1 MSGGG
6 CAIYTPLVAAFTLT
20 SITSPARKMRI
31 LLRLLRYALYFA
43 LAGALIGALALGTAY
58 WLIAPRLPSV
68 ETLKDVRLQVPLRIY
83 SADDKLIAAFGET
96 KRTPVRI
103 EDVPDKL
110 KQAFLAAEDAD
121 FYSHRGI
128 DVSGIFRAMWLV
140 ISTGSKH
147 VAGGSTITQQVARN
161 FFLSPEVSYTR
172 KLSEIF
178 LAFRI
183 ESALTKDE
191 ILELYLNKIFLGH
204 RSYGVS
210 AAAEFYYGK
219 TLDALTIPECA
230 MLASLPKFPSTGNP
244 ISNPTRAIERRNYVL
259 GRMLEN
265 RFIDQPTYEAAV
277 KSVDAAFPHEPP
289 VEVDAPY
296 FAEMVRLEA
305 MERLGNNALTDGYVV
320 KTTLDSTRQEAANK
334 ALRGDLITYDQRH
347 GYRGP
352 EAHVELAADAGKE
365 AWESALLDY
374 HSIGGLMPAVV
385 TDVDASNADVYT
397 SDGTKIA
404 LDLSAVEWAR
414 PRIDEDRRGATPKH
428 VSDVLKRG
436 DIVRVQLVTK
446 AEKNE
451 KNEKADKADK
461 VEDTKKTYW
470 MLSQMPVAE
479 SAFVAI
485 NPEDG
490 AIETLV
496 GGFSFLRSKFNRVTQ
511 SNRSPG
517 SGFKPF
523 LYSAAFEHGFTPASV
538 VNDAPVVFPD
548 PSKPNGL
555 WTPKNDDDTFQG
567 PIRLREAL
575 VKSVNLVSVRVL
587 DAIGVHYAREY
598 ITRFGLPADQIPEN
612 LSMALGTAS
621 VSPLIMARGYAVF
634 ANGGFLVDPY
644 FVREI
649 DDRDGKVVYT
659 ADPAVACAAC
669 AERQGADAVQ
679 TPTSATAAT
688 TNPLNPIAS
697 ATAATTPAARPQG
710 QPHLA
715 PRVID
720 ARNAYLI
727 TSLMRDVVRRGTGAA
742 AMVLKRNDLA
752 GKTGSTN
759 DHRDAWFTGFNA
771 KVVASC
777 WVGFDDFGSL
787 GRGEFGAKAALPIWI
802 DFMRTALKEV
812 PEQPFDMPPG
822 ISKVRIDP
830 ATGALA
836 SSADPG
842 AILEVLKSEDVA
854 RLAAQPPAEQQQGEQ
869 REAYDVF

>member
-1 MSGGG
+1 
-6 CAIYTPLVAAFTLT
+6 
-20 SITSPARKMRI
+20 MRI
-31 LLRLLRYALYFA
+31 LLRFVRYALYLA
-43 LAGALIGALALGTAY
+43 LAGVLAGVLAIGTAY
-58 WLIAPRLPSV
+58 WLISPRLPSV
-68 ETLKDVRLQVPLRIY
+68 ETLKDVRLQVPLKIY

-103 EDVPDKL
+103 QDVPERL

-121 FYSHRGI
+121 FYTHSGI
-128 DVSGIFRAMWLV
+128 DVGGIFRAVWLMV
-140 ISTGSKH
+140 TTGSKH
-147 VAGGSTITQQVARN
+147 VPGGSTITQQVARN

-191 ILELYLNKIFLGH
+191 IFELYLNKIFLGH

-219 TLDALTIPECA
+219 TLDQLSIPECA

-244 ISNPTRAIERRNYVL
+244 ISNPTRAVERRNYVL

-265 RFIDQPTYEAAV
+265 RFIDQAAYDV
-277 KSVDAAFPHEPP
+277 ALKEPDLAFPHEPP

-320 KTTLDSTRQEAANK
+320 KTTLDSGAQEAANQS
-334 ALRGDLITYDQRH
+334 LRTDLMAYDQRH

-352 EAHVELAADAGKE
+352 EAHVDLADGAQQTDWDKALIDYRPLAGLVPALVTQTSKTSATLYMPDGKSATLELP
-365 AWESALLDY
+365 
-374 HSIGGLMPAVV
+374 GL
-385 TDVDASNADVYT
+385 S
-397 SDGTKIA
+397 
-404 LDLSAVEWAR
+404 WAR
-414 PRIDEDRRGATPKH
+414 AHLDEDRRGAAPKQ
-428 VSDVLKRG
+428 VDEVLKRG
-436 DIVRVQLVTK
+436 DIVRLTR
-446 AEKNE
+446 
-451 KNEKADKADK
+451 D
-461 VEDTKKTYW
+461 
-470 MLSQMPVAE
+470 AE
-479 SAFVAI
+479 SGNWKLTQIPAAEAAFVALD
-485 NPEDG
+485 PEDG
-490 AIETLV
+490 AIKTLV

-523 LYSAAFEHGFTPASV
+523 LYSAAFDHGFTPASV
-538 VNDAPVVFPD
+538 VNDAPLVFPD

-567 PIRLREAL
+567 PMRLREAL

-598 ITRFGLPADQIPEN
+598 ITRFGFAPDQIPES

-621 VSPLIMARGYAVF
+621 VSPMTMARGYAVF
-634 ANGGFLVDPY
+634 ANGGYLIDPY

-659 ADPAVACAAC
+659 ADPALACAHC
-669 AERQGADAVQ
+669 AEREAAANT
-679 TPTSATAAT
+679 TPPPPISTTTSA
-688 TNPLNPIAS
+688 LNPIGNAS
-697 ATAATTPAARPQG
+697 AAATTPARAQG

-715 PRVID
+715 PRAID
-720 ARNAYLI
+720 PRNAYLV

-759 DHRDAWFTGFNA
+759 DHRDAWFSGFNA
-771 KVVASC
+771 KLVASC

-787 GRGEFGAKAALPIWI
+787 GHGEFGAKAALPIWI
-802 DFMRTALKEV
+802 DFMRIALKDV

-830 ATGALA
+830 SSGTLA
-836 SSADPG
+836 SASDPD

-854 RLAAQPPAEQQQGEQ
+854 RLAAQPPPDEQQNGEQ

>member
-1 MSGGG
+1 
-6 CAIYTPLVAAFTLT
+6 
-20 SITSPARKMRI
+20 MRI
-31 LLRLLRYALYFA
+31 LLRFVRYALYLA
-43 LAGALIGALALGTAY
+43 LAGVLAGVLAIGTAY
-58 WLIAPRLPSV
+58 WLISPRLPSV
-68 ETLKDVRLQVPLRIY
+68 ETLKDVRLQVPLKIY

-103 EDVPDKL
+103 QDVPERL

-121 FYSHRGI
+121 FYTHSGI
-128 DVSGIFRAMWLV
+128 DVGGIFRAVWLMV
-140 ISTGSKH
+140 TTGSKH
-147 VAGGSTITQQVARN
+147 VPGGSTITQQVARN

-191 ILELYLNKIFLGH
+191 IFELYLNKIFLGH

-219 TLDALTIPECA
+219 TLDQLSIPECA

-244 ISNPTRAIERRNYVL
+244 ISNPTRAVERRNYVL

-265 RFIDQPTYEAAV
+265 RFIDQAAYDV
-277 KSVDAAFPHEPP
+277 ALKEPDLAFPHEPP

-320 KTTLDSTRQEAANK
+320 KTTLDSGAQEAANQS
-334 ALRGDLITYDQRH
+334 LRTDLMAYDQRH

-352 EAHVELAADAGKE
+352 EAHADLADGAQQTDWDKALIDYRPLAGLVPALVTQTSKTSATLYMPDGKSATLELP
-365 AWESALLDY
+365 
-374 HSIGGLMPAVV
+374 GL
-385 TDVDASNADVYT
+385 S
-397 SDGTKIA
+397 
-404 LDLSAVEWAR
+404 WAR
-414 PRIDEDRRGATPKH
+414 AHLDEDRRGAAPKQ
-428 VSDVLKRG
+428 VDEVLKRG
-436 DIVRVQLVTK
+436 DIVRLTR
-446 AEKNE
+446 
-451 KNEKADKADK
+451 D
-461 VEDTKKTYW
+461 
-470 MLSQMPVAE
+470 AE
-479 SAFVAI
+479 SGNWKLTQIPAAEAAFVALD
-485 NPEDG
+485 PEDG
-490 AIETLV
+490 AIKTLV

-523 LYSAAFEHGFTPASV
+523 LYSAAFDHGFTPASV
-538 VNDAPVVFPD
+538 VNDAPLVFPD

-567 PIRLREAL
+567 PMRLREAL

-598 ITRFGLPADQIPEN
+598 ITRFGFAPDQIPES

-621 VSPLIMARGYAVF
+621 VSPMTMARGYAVF
-634 ANGGFLVDPY
+634 ANGGYLIDPY

-659 ADPAVACAAC
+659 ADPALACAHC
-669 AERQGADAVQ
+669 AEREAAANT
-679 TPTSATAAT
+679 TPPPPISTTTSA
-688 TNPLNPIAS
+688 LNPIGNAS
-697 ATAATTPAARPQG
+697 AAATPPARAQG

-715 PRVID
+715 PRAID
-720 ARNAYLI
+720 PRNAYLV

-759 DHRDAWFTGFNA
+759 DHRDAWFSGFNA
-771 KVVASC
+771 KLVASC

-787 GRGEFGAKAALPIWI
+787 GHGEFGAKAALPIWI
-802 DFMRTALKEV
+802 DFMRIALKDV

-830 ATGALA
+830 SSGTLA
-836 SSADPG
+836 SASDPD

-854 RLAAQPPAEQQQGEQ
+854 RLAAQPPPDEQQNGEQ

>member
-1 MSGGG
+1 
-6 CAIYTPLVAAFTLT
+6 
-20 SITSPARKMRI
+20 MRI
-31 LLRLLRYALYFA
+31 LLRLLRYALYLA
-43 LAGALIGALALGTAY
+43 LAGALAGVLAIGTAY
-58 WLIAPRLPSV
+58 WLISPRLPSV
-68 ETLKDVRLQVPLRIY
+68 ETLKDVRLQVPLKVY
-83 SADDKLIAAFGET
+83 SADNKLIAAFGET
-96 KRTPVRI
+96 KRTPVLI
-103 EDVPDKL
+103 QDVPERL

-121 FYSHRGI
+121 FYTHRGI
-128 DVSGIFRAMWLV
+128 DVGGIFRAVWLV
-140 ISTGSKH
+140 ITTGSKH

-191 ILELYLNKIFLGH
+191 IFELYLNKIFLGH

-219 TLDALTIPECA
+219 SLADLTIPEAA

-244 ISNPTRAIERRNYVL
+244 ISNPQRAIERRNYVL

-265 RFIDQPTYEAAV
+265 RFIDQAAYDEAV
-277 KSVDAAFPHEPP
+277 KSPDLAYPHEPP

-296 FAEMVRLEA
+296 FAEMVRIEA
-305 MERLGNNALTDGYVV
+305 MEKLGNNALTDGYVV
-320 KTTLDSTRQEAANK
+320 KTTLDSMQQEAANK
-334 ALRGDLITYDQRH
+334 ALRTDLLTYDMRH
-347 GYRGP
+347 GYRGA
-352 EAHVELAADAGKE
+352 EAHADLAANDKAEWDK
-365 AWESALLDY
+365 ALLDY
-374 HSIGGLMPAVV
+374 RALAGLTPGIV
-385 TDVDASNADVYT
+385 TRVDASSASVYLF
-397 SDGTKIA
+397 DGQTVS
-404 LDLSAVEWAR
+404 LELSAVEWAR
-414 PRIDEDRRGATPKH
+414 PHLDEDRRGATPKH
-428 VSDVLKRG
+428 VDDVLKRG
-436 DIVRVQLVTK
+436 DIIRLV
-446 AEKNE
+446 KN
-451 KNEKADKADK
+451 DKADIDAAVK
-461 VEDTKKTYW
+461 NDKGDKAAKPDKPEKTEGSKAPW
-470 MLSQMPVAE
+470 LLTQIPAAE
-479 SAFVAI
+479 AAFVALD
-485 NPEDG
+485 PEDG
-490 AIETLV
+490 AIQTLV
-496 GGFSFLRSKFNRVTQ
+496 GGFSFQRSKFNRVTQ

-538 VNDAPVVFPD
+538 VNDAPLVFPD

-555 WTPKNDDDTFQG
+555 WMPKNDDDTFQG

-598 ITRFGLPADQIPEN
+598 ITRFGFSPDQIPES

-621 VSPLIMARGYAVF
+621 VSPLTMARGFAVF
-634 ANGGFLVDPY
+634 ANGGYLVDPY

-649 DDRDGKVVYT
+649 DDRDGKVVYQ
-659 ADPAVACAAC
+659 ADPARACASC
-669 AERQGADAVQ
+669 AGRGVAD
-679 TPTSATAAT
+679 TAPPAKSET
-688 TNPLNPIAS
+688 GSSSLNPIGS
-697 ATAATTPAARPQG
+697 AKAAPTPAAAASG

-720 ARNAYLI
+720 VRNAYLVS
-727 TSLMRDVVRRGTGAA
+727 SLMRDVVRRGTGAA

-771 KVVASC
+771 RLVASC

-802 DFMRTALKEV
+802 DFMRLALKDV

-830 ATGALA
+830 STGALA
-836 SSADPG
+836 SAADSG

-854 RLAAQPPAEQQQGEQ
+854 RLAAQPPQEQQNGEQ

>member
-1 MSGGG
+1 
-6 CAIYTPLVAAFTLT
+6 
-20 SITSPARKMRI
+20 MRI
-31 LLRLLRYALYFA
+31 LLRLLRYALYLA
-43 LAGALIGALALGTAY
+43 LAGALAGALALGTAY
-58 WLIAPRLPSV
+58 WLISPRLPSV
-68 ETLKDVRLQVPLRIY
+68 ETLKDVRLQVPLRVY
-83 SADDKLIAAFGET
+83 ASDGKLIAAFGET
-96 KRTPVRI
+96 KRTPIRI
-103 EDVPDKL
+103 QDVPLKV

-121 FYSHRGI
+121 FYSHSGI
-128 DVSGIFRAMWLV
+128 DVGGIFRAVWLV
-140 ISTGSKH
+140 ITTGSKH

-183 ESALTKDE
+183 ENALTKDE

-204 RSYGVS
+204 RSYGVA

-219 TLDALTIPECA
+219 TLDELSIPECA

-244 ISNPTRAIERRNYVL
+244 ISNPPRAVERRNYVL
-259 GRMLEN
+259 GRMLDN
-265 RFIDQPTYEAAV
+265 HFIDQATYDAAV
-277 KSVDAAFPHEPP
+277 KAPDAAYAHEPP

-296 FAEMVRLEA
+296 LAEMVRQEA
-305 MERLGNNALTDGYVV
+305 MERLGNTALTDGYVV
-320 KTTLDSTRQEAANK
+320 KTTIDSARQEAANS
-334 ALRGDLITYDQRH
+334 ALRRDLMVYDHRH

-352 EAHVELAADAGKE
+352 EAHVDLPANAAAADWDK
-365 AWESALLDY
+365 ALLDY
-374 HSIGGLMPAVV
+374 RPLAGLVPGIV
-385 TDVDASNADVYT
+385 TDVSTDGASVHLFDGKDVT
-397 SDGTKIA
+397 
-404 LDLSAVEWAR
+404 LDLSAVDWAR
-414 PRIDEDRRGATPKH
+414 PHIDEDRRGAAPKH
-428 VSDVLKRG
+428 VADVLKRG
-436 DIVRVQLVTK
+436 DIIRLVENEPPDAADDADAARKDDKNTK
-446 AEKNE
+446 SAKT
-451 KNEKADKADK
+451 EKAPPPWTLAQLP
-461 VEDTKKTYW
+461 T
-470 MLSQMPVAE
+470 AE
-479 SAFVAI
+479 AAIVAI
-485 NPEDG
+485 DPHDG

-538 VNDAPVVFPD
+538 VNDAPLVFPD

-587 DAIGVHYAREY
+587 DAIGLHYAREY
-598 ITRFGLPADQIPEN
+598 ITRFGFLPDQIPEN

-621 VSPLIMARGYAVF
+621 VSPLSMARGYAVF

-649 DDRDGKVVYT
+649 DDRDGNVVYQ
-659 ADPAVACAAC
+659 ANPAIACSDCAGSGVA
-669 AERQGADAVQ
+669 
-679 TPTSATAAT
+679 SAPPASAAAT
-688 TNPLNPIAS
+688 SLNPIGTAK
-697 ATAATTPAARPQG
+697 AAATPVPG

-720 ARNAYLI
+720 ARNAYLV
-727 TSLMRDVVRRGTGAA
+727 TSLMRDVIRRGTGSA

-771 KVVASC
+771 RLVASC

-802 DFMRTALKEV
+802 DFMRLALKDV

-830 ATGALA
+830 STGALA
-836 SSADPG
+836 AAGDPG
-842 AILEVLKSEDVA
+842 AILEVLKTEDVA
-854 RLAAQPPAEQQQGEQ
+854 RLEAQPPQEQQQGEQ

>member
-1 MSGGG
+1 
-6 CAIYTPLVAAFTLT
+6 
-20 SITSPARKMRI
+20 MRI
-31 LLRLLRYALYFA
+31 LLRLLRYALY
-43 LAGALIGALALGTAY
+43 LAVAGVLLGALAIGTAY
-58 WLIAPRLPSV
+58 WLISPRLPSV
-68 ETLKDVRLQVPLRIY
+68 ETLKDVRLQVPLRVY
-83 SADDKLIAAFGET
+83 SSDDKLIAAFGET

-103 EDVPDKL
+103 QDVPDRL

-121 FYSHRGI
+121 FYSHKGI
-128 DVSGIFRAMWLV
+128 DVGGIFRAVWLV
-140 ISTGSKH
+140 ITTGSKH

-183 ESALTKDE
+183 ENALTKDE

-204 RSYGVS
+204 RSYGVA

-219 TLDALTIPECA
+219 TLDELTIPECA

-259 GRMLEN
+259 GRMLDN
-265 RFIDQPTYEAAV
+265 RFIDQAAYDTAMKAPDV
-277 KSVDAAFPHEPP
+277 AYPHEPP

-320 KTTLDSTRQEAANK
+320 KTTLDSLKQDAANK
-334 ALRGDLITYDQRH
+334 ALRTDLLIYDQRH
-347 GYRGP
+347 GYRGA
-352 EAHVELAADAGKE
+352 EAHADLGASATQAEWDK
-365 AWESALLDY
+365 ALLDY
-374 HSIGGLMPAVV
+374 RPLAGLVPGIV
-385 TDVDASNADVYT
+385 TRVDAQAATVYT
-397 SDGTKIA
+397 VDGQTLT
-404 LDLSAVEWAR
+404 LDMSAVEWAR
-414 PRIDEDRRGATPKH
+414 PHIDEDRRGATPKH
-428 VSDVLKRG
+428 VDEVLKRG
-436 DIVRVQLVTK
+436 DIIRLQH
-446 AEKNE
+446 NE
-451 KNEKADKADK
+451 NTLAATDKTDKAAKDDK
-461 VEDTKKTYW
+461 TEKVVKAPWT
-470 MLSQMPVAE
+470 LAQLPAAE
-479 SAFVAI
+479 AAFVAI
-485 NPEDG
+485 DPEDG

-517 SGFKPF
+517 SSFKPF

-538 VNDAPVVFPD
+538 VNDAPLVFPD

-598 ITRFGLPADQIPEN
+598 ITRFGLGADQIPEN

-621 VSPLIMARGYAVF
+621 VSPLVMARGYAVF
-634 ANGGFLVDPY
+634 ANGGYLVDPY

-649 DDRDGKVVYT
+649 DDRDGKVVWT
-659 ADPAVACAAC
+659 ADPVVACATC
-669 AERQGADAVQ
+669 PERQAADAAEA
-679 TPTSATAAT
+679 PRTSAAT
-688 TNPLNPIAS
+688 TSALNPIGNAS
-697 ATAATTPAARPQG
+697 AAATPPPRAGG
-710 QPHLA
+710 QAHLA

-720 ARNAYLI
+720 VRNAYLVS
-727 TSLMRDVVRRGTGAA
+727 SLMRDVVRRGTGAA

-771 KVVASC
+771 KLVASC

-802 DFMRTALKEV
+802 DFMRAALKDV

-836 SSADPG
+836 SAADGG

-854 RLAAQPPAEQQQGEQ
+854 RLAAQPPQDLQQNGEQ

>member
-1 MSGGG
+1 
-6 CAIYTPLVAAFTLT
+6 
-20 SITSPARKMRI
+20 MRI
-31 LLRLLRYALYFA
+31 LLRLLRYALYLA
-43 LAGALIGALALGTAY
+43 LAGALAGVLAIGTAY
-58 WLIAPRLPSV
+58 WLISPRLPSV
-68 ETLKDVRLQVPLRIY
+68 ETLKDVRLQVPLKVY
-83 SADDKLIAAFGET
+83 SADNKLIAAFGET
-96 KRTPVRI
+96 KRTPVLI
-103 EDVPDKL
+103 QDVPERL

-121 FYSHRGI
+121 FYTHRGI
-128 DVSGIFRAMWLV
+128 DVGGIFRAMWLV
-140 ISTGSKH
+140 ITTGSKH

-191 ILELYLNKIFLGH
+191 IFELYLNKIFLGH

-219 TLDALTIPECA
+219 SLADLTIPEAA

-244 ISNPTRAIERRNYVL
+244 ISNPQRAIERRNYVL

-265 RFIDQPTYEAAV
+265 RFIDQAAYEEAV
-277 KSVDAAFPHEPP
+277 KSPDLAYPHEPP

-296 FAEMVRLEA
+296 FAEMVRIEA
-305 MERLGNNALTDGYVV
+305 MEKLGNNALTDGYVV
-320 KTTLDSTRQEAANK
+320 KTTLDSMQQEAANK
-334 ALRGDLITYDQRH
+334 ALRTDLLTYDMRH
-347 GYRGP
+347 GYRGA
-352 EAHVELAADAGKE
+352 EAHADLAANDKAEWDK
-365 AWESALLDY
+365 ALLDY
-374 HSIGGLMPAVV
+374 RSLAGLTPCIV
-385 TDVDASNADVYT
+385 TCVYASSASVYLF
-397 SDGTKIA
+397 DGQTVS

-414 PRIDEDRRGATPKH
+414 PHIDEDRRGATPKH
-428 VSDVLKRG
+428 VDDVLKRG
-436 DIVRVQLVTK
+436 DIIRLV
-446 AEKNE
+446 KN
-451 KNEKADKADK
+451 DKADIDAAVK
-461 VEDTKKTYW
+461 NDKGDKAAKPDKPEKTEGSKAPW
-470 MLSQMPVAE
+470 LLTQIPAAE
-479 SAFVAI
+479 AAFVALD
-485 NPEDG
+485 PEDG
-490 AIETLV
+490 AIQTLV
-496 GGFSFLRSKFNRVTQ
+496 GGFSFQRSKFNRVTQ

-538 VNDAPVVFPD
+538 VNDAPLVFPD

-555 WTPKNDDDTFQG
+555 WMPKNDDDTFQG

-598 ITRFGLPADQIPEN
+598 ITRFGFSPDQIPES
-612 LSMALGTAS
+612 LSMELGTAS
-621 VSPLIMARGYAVF
+621 VSPLTMAGGFAVF
-634 ANGGFLVDPY
+634 ANGGYLVDPY

-649 DDRDGKVVYT
+649 DDRDGKVVYQ
-659 ADPAVACAAC
+659 ADPARACASC
-669 AERQGADAVQ
+669 AGRGVADAAPPAKSE
-679 TPTSATAAT
+679 TGSS
-688 TNPLNPIAS
+688 PLNPIGS
-697 ATAATTPAARPQG
+697 AKAGPTPAAAASG

-720 ARNAYLI
+720 VRNAYLVS
-727 TSLMRDVVRRGTGAA
+727 SLMRDVVRRGTGAA

-771 KVVASC
+771 RLVASC

-802 DFMRTALKEV
+802 DFMRLALKDV

-830 ATGALA
+830 STGALA
-836 SSADPG
+836 SAADSG

-854 RLAAQPPAEQQQGEQ
+854 RLAAQPPQEQQNGEQ

>member
-1 MSGGG
+1 MSAGV
-6 CAIYTPLVAAFTLT
+6 CAIYTPRLAAFTLI
-20 SITSPARKMRI
+20 SITSPARNMRI
-31 LLRLLRYALYFA
+31 LLRLLRYALYLA
-43 LAGALIGALALGTAY
+43 LAGALLGVLAIGTAY
-58 WLIAPRLPSV
+58 WLISPRLPSV
-68 ETLKDVRLQVPLRIY
+68 ETLKEVRLQVPLRIY

-103 EDVPDKL
+103 QDVPGQL

-121 FYSHRGI
+121 FYTHSGI
-128 DVSGIFRAMWLV
+128 DVGGIFRAVWLM
-140 ISTGSKH
+140 ITTGSKH

-183 ESALTKDE
+183 ENALTKDE
-191 ILELYLNKIFLGH
+191 IFELYLNKIFLGH
-204 RSYGVS
+204 RSYGVV

-219 TLDALTIPECA
+219 TLDQLTIPECA

-244 ISNPTRAIERRNYVL
+244 ISNPARAVERRNYVL

-265 RFIDQPTYEAAV
+265 RFIDKAAYDADVKEA
-277 KSVDAAFPHEPP
+277 DLAFPHEPP

-320 KTTLDSTRQEAANK
+320 KTTLNSAYQEAANR
-334 ALRGDLITYDQRH
+334 ALRTDLLAYDQRH
-347 GYRGP
+347 GYRGA
-352 EAHVELAADAGKE
+352 EAHVDLAENATQADWDKALADYRPLAGLVPGVVTNTSNTSATIYLANGQNVSLELAALA
-365 AWESALLDY
+365 
-374 HSIGGLMPAVV
+374 
-385 TDVDASNADVYT
+385 
-397 SDGTKIA
+397 
-404 LDLSAVEWAR
+404 WAR
-414 PRIDEDRRGATPKH
+414 PHVDEDRRGAAPKR
-428 VSDVLKRG
+428 VDEVLKRG
-436 DIVRVQLVTK
+436 DIVRLTRDGEDKWALTQIPAAEAALV
-446 AEKNE
+446 A
-451 KNEKADKADK
+451 
-461 VEDTKKTYW
+461 
-470 MLSQMPVAE
+470 L
-479 SAFVAI
+479 

-511 SNRSPG
+511 SARQPG

-538 VNDAPVVFPD
+538 VNDAPLVFPD

-587 DAIGVHYAREY
+587 DAIGVRYAREY
-598 ITRFGLPADQIPEN
+598 VTRFGFAADQIPES

-621 VSPLIMARGYAVF
+621 VAPLSMARGYAVF
-634 ANGGFLVDPY
+634 ANGGYLVDPY

-649 DDRDGKVVYT
+649 DDRDGNIVYK
-659 ADPAVACAAC
+659 ADPAVACAQCPA
-669 AERQGADAVQ
+669 RQAAGDAS
-679 TPTSATAAT
+679 TPTASPPAAATAASALNPIGSATAAQ
-688 TNPLNPIAS
+688 
-697 ATAATTPAARPQG
+697 TPPAHAPD
-710 QPHLA
+710 QPRLA

-720 ARNAYLI
+720 IRNAYLV
-727 TSLMRDVVRRGTGAA
+727 TSLMRDVVRRGTAAA
-742 AMVLKRNDLA
+742 AMVLKRGDLA

-759 DHRDAWFTGFNA
+759 DHRDAWFSGFNA
-771 KVVASC
+771 HLVASA

-802 DFMRTALKEV
+802 DFMRAALKDV

-822 ISKVRIDP
+822 ISRVRIDP
-830 ATGALA
+830 ASGALA
-836 SSADPG
+836 SAADSG

-854 RLAAQPPAEQQQGEQ
+854 RLAAQPPTDETQNGEQ

>member
-1 MSGGG
+1 
-6 CAIYTPLVAAFTLT
+6 
-20 SITSPARKMRI
+20 MRI
-31 LLRLLRYALYFA
+31 LLRLLRYALYLA
-43 LAGALIGALALGTAY
+43 LAGALAGALALGTAY
-58 WLIAPRLPSV
+58 WLISPRLPSV
-68 ETLKDVRLQVPLRIY
+68 ETLKDVRLQVPLRVY
-83 SADDKLIAAFGET
+83 TSDGKLIAAFGET
-96 KRTPVRI
+96 KRTPIRI
-103 EDVPDKL
+103 QDVPIQV

-121 FYSHRGI
+121 FYSHSGI
-128 DVSGIFRAMWLV
+128 DVGGIFRAVWLV
-140 ISTGSKH
+140 ITTGSKH

-183 ESALTKDE
+183 ENALTKDE

-204 RSYGVS
+204 RSYGVA

-219 TLDALTIPECA
+219 TLDELSIPECA
-230 MLASLPKFPSTGNP
+230 MLAALPKFPSTGNP
-244 ISNPTRAIERRNYVL
+244 ISNLPRAIERRNYVL
-259 GRMLEN
+259 GRMLDN
-265 RFIDQPTYEAAV
+265 HFIDQASYDAAV
-277 KSVDAAFPHEPP
+277 KAPDAAYAHEPP

-296 FAEMVRLEA
+296 LAEMVRQEA
-305 MERLGNNALTDGYVV
+305 MERLGNTALTDGYVV
-320 KTTLDSTRQEAANK
+320 KTTIDSARQEAASA
-334 ALRGDLITYDQRH
+334 ALRRDLTAYDQRH

-352 EAHVELAADAGKE
+352 EAHVDLPASAATADWDK
-365 AWESALLDY
+365 ALLDY
-374 HSIGGLMPAVV
+374 RPLAGLVPGIV
-385 TDVDASNADVYT
+385 TDVDASAANVYLF
-397 SDGTKIA
+397 DGKAVT
-404 LDLSAVEWAR
+404 LDLSAVDWAR
-414 PRIDEDRRGATPKH
+414 PHIDEDRRGAAPKH
-428 VSDVLKRG
+428 VADVLKRG
-436 DIVRVQLVTK
+436 DIIRLVH
-446 AEKNE
+446 NE
-451 KNEKADKADK
+451 KSDAADDADAAKKGDRNTKTEKTRTEKAPPPWTLAQ
-461 VEDTKKTYW
+461 V
-470 MLSQMPVAE
+470 PAAE
-479 SAFVAI
+479 AALVAI
-485 NPEDG
+485 DPHDG

-538 VNDAPVVFPD
+538 VNDAPLVFPD

-567 PIRLREAL
+567 PMRLREAL

-587 DAIGVHYAREY
+587 DAIGIHYAREY
-598 ITRFGLPADQIPEN
+598 ITRFGFAPDQIPEN

-621 VSPLIMARGYAVF
+621 VSPLSMARGFAVF

-649 DDRDGKVVYT
+649 DDRDGNVIYQ
-659 ADPAVACAAC
+659 ANPAIACADC
-669 AERQGADAVQ
+669 AESGVANA
-679 TPTSATAAT
+679 PPATATAT
-688 TNPLNPIAS
+688 SLNPIGTAK
-697 ATAATTPAARPQG
+697 AAATPTPG

-720 ARNAYLI
+720 ARNAYLV
-727 TSLMRDVVRRGTGAA
+727 TSLMRDVIRRGTGSA

-759 DHRDAWFTGFNA
+759 DHRDAWFTGFDA
-771 KVVASC
+771 KLVASC

-802 DFMRTALKEV
+802 DFMRDALKDV

-822 ISKVRIDP
+822 ISRVRIDP
-830 ATGALA
+830 SSGALA
-836 SSADPG
+836 AAGDPG
-842 AILEVLKSEDVA
+842 AILEVLKTEDVA
-854 RLAAQPPAEQQQGEQ
+854 RLEAQPQQEQQQGEQ

>member
-1 MSGGG
+1 
-6 CAIYTPLVAAFTLT
+6 
-20 SITSPARKMRI
+20 MRI
-31 LLRLLRYALYFA
+31 LLRLLRYALYLA
-43 LAGALIGALALGTAY
+43 LAGALAGALALGTAY
-58 WLIAPRLPSV
+58 WLISPRLPSV
-68 ETLKDVRLQVPLRIY
+68 ETLKDVRLQVPLRVY
-83 SADDKLIAAFGET
+83 ASDGKLIAAFGET
-96 KRTPVRI
+96 KRTPIRI
-103 EDVPDKL
+103 QDVPLKV

-121 FYSHRGI
+121 FYSHSGI
-128 DVSGIFRAMWLV
+128 DVGGIFRAVWLV
-140 ISTGSKH
+140 ITTGSKH

-183 ESALTKDE
+183 ENALTKDE

-204 RSYGVS
+204 RSYGVA

-219 TLDALTIPECA
+219 TLDELSIPECA

-244 ISNPTRAIERRNYVL
+244 ISNPPRAVERRNYVL
-259 GRMLEN
+259 GRMLDN
-265 RFIDQPTYEAAV
+265 HFIDQATYDAAV
-277 KSVDAAFPHEPP
+277 KAPDAAYAHEPP

-296 FAEMVRLEA
+296 LAEMVRQEA
-305 MERLGNNALTDGYVV
+305 MERLGNTALTDGYVV
-320 KTTLDSTRQEAANK
+320 KTTIDSARQEAANS
-334 ALRGDLITYDQRH
+334 ALRRDLMVYDHRH

-352 EAHVELAADAGKE
+352 EAHVDLPANAAAADWDK
-365 AWESALLDY
+365 ALLDY
-374 HSIGGLMPAVV
+374 RPLAGLVPGIV
-385 TDVDASNADVYT
+385 TDVRTDGASVHLFDGKDVT
-397 SDGTKIA
+397 
-404 LDLSAVEWAR
+404 LDLSAVDWAR
-414 PRIDEDRRGATPKH
+414 PHIDEDRRGAAPKH
-428 VSDVLKRG
+428 VADVLKRG
-436 DIVRVQLVTK
+436 DIIRLVENEPPDAADDADAARKDDKNTK
-446 AEKNE
+446 SAKT
-451 KNEKADKADK
+451 EKAPPPWTLAQLPTA
-461 VEDTKKTYW
+461 EAAI
-470 MLSQMPVAE
+470 VALD
-479 SAFVAI
+479 
-485 NPEDG
+485 PHDG

-538 VNDAPVVFPD
+538 VNDAPLVFPD

-587 DAIGVHYAREY
+587 DAIGLHYAREY
-598 ITRFGLPADQIPEN
+598 ITRFGFLPDQIPEN

-621 VSPLIMARGYAVF
+621 VSPLSMARGYAVF

-649 DDRDGKVVYT
+649 DDRDGNVVYQ
-659 ADPAVACAAC
+659 ANPAIACSDCAGSGVA
-669 AERQGADAVQ
+669 
-679 TPTSATAAT
+679 SAPPASAAAT
-688 TNPLNPIAS
+688 SLNPIGTAK
-697 ATAATTPAARPQG
+697 AAATPVPG

-720 ARNAYLI
+720 ARNAYLV
-727 TSLMRDVVRRGTGAA
+727 TSLMRDVIRRGTGSA

-771 KVVASC
+771 RLVASC

-802 DFMRTALKEV
+802 DFMRLALKDV

-830 ATGALA
+830 STGALA
-836 SSADPG
+836 AAGDPG
-842 AILEVLKSEDVA
+842 AILEVLKTEDVA
-854 RLAAQPPAEQQQGEQ
+854 RLEAQPPQEQQQGEQ

>member
-1 MSGGG
+1 MSPGG
-6 CAIYTPLVAAFTLT
+6 CAIYTPLLAAFTLT
-20 SITSPARKMRI
+20 SITSPARNMRI
-31 LLRLLRYALYFA
+31 LLRLLRYALYLA
-43 LAGALIGALALGTAY
+43 LAGALCGALGLGIAY
-58 WLIAPRLPSV
+58 WLISPRLPSV

-83 SADDKLIAAFGET
+83 SSDDKLIAAFGET

-103 EDVPDKL
+103 QDVPAQL

-121 FYSHRGI
+121 FYTHSGI
-128 DVSGIFRAMWLV
+128 DVGGIFRAVWLV
-140 ISTGSKH
+140 VTTGSKH

-183 ESALTKDE
+183 ENALTKDE

-219 TLDALTIPECA
+219 TLDQLTIPECA

-244 ISNPTRAIERRNYVL
+244 ISNPPRAIERRNYVL
-259 GRMLEN
+259 GRMLDN
-265 RFIDQPTYEAAV
+265 GFIDQAAY
-277 KSVDAAFPHEPP
+277 DAAMKAPDDAYPHEPP

-320 KTTLDSTRQEAANK
+320 KTTLDAARQAAANR
-334 ALRGDLITYDQRH
+334 ALRTDLMTYDQRH
-347 GYRGP
+347 GYRGA
-352 EAHVELAADAGKE
+352 EAHVDLASDDKAEADK
-365 AWESALLDY
+365 ALLDY
-374 HSIGGLMPAVV
+374 RPIAGLVPGLV
-385 TDVDASNADVYT
+385 THADAASATVRL
-397 SDGTKIA
+397 SDGQTA
-404 LDLSAVEWAR
+404 TLDLASVDWAR
-414 PRIDEDRRGATPKH
+414 PHIDEDRRGPTPKH
-428 VSDVLKRG
+428 VDDVVKRG
-436 DIVRVQLVTK
+436 DIVRLLHNEKLDVADAEEKPAKDKNAK
-446 AEKNE
+446 AEKE
-451 KNEKADKADK
+451 RPE
-461 VEDTKKTYW
+461 W
-470 MLSQMPVAE
+470 MLAQMPAAE
-479 SAFVAI
+479 AAFVAL

-538 VNDAPVVFPD
+538 VNDAPLVFPD

-587 DAIGVHYAREY
+587 DAIGIRYAREY
-598 ITRFGLPADQIPEN
+598 ITRFGFAPDQIPEN

-621 VSPLIMARGYAVF
+621 VSPLSMARGYAVF
-634 ANGGFLVDPY
+634 ANGGYLVDPY

-649 DDRDGKVVYT
+649 DDRDGNVVYR
-659 ADPAVACAAC
+659 ANPAVACATC
-669 AERQGADAVQ
+669 AGRDNAEAAPPSRNE
-679 TPTSATAAT
+679 ATASA
-688 TNPLNPIAS
+688 LSPIG
-697 ATAATTPAARPQG
+697 TAKAAPTPAEDG

-720 ARNAYLI
+720 VRNAYLVS
-727 TSLMRDVVRRGTGAA
+727 SLMRDVVRRGTGAA

-759 DHRDAWFTGFNA
+759 DHRDAWFTGFDA
-771 KVVASC
+771 KLVASC

-802 DFMRTALKEV
+802 DFMRAALKDV

-830 ATGALA
+830 ASGALA
-836 SSADPG
+836 SAGDPG

-854 RLAAQPPAEQQQGEQ
+854 RLAAQPPQDQQNGEQ

>member
-1 MSGGG
+1 
-6 CAIYTPLVAAFTLT
+6 
-20 SITSPARKMRI
+20 MRI
-31 LLRLLRYALYFA
+31 LLRLLRYALYLA
-43 LAGALIGALALGTAY
+43 LAGALVGVIGLGTAY
-58 WLIAPRLPSV
+58 WLISPRLPSV
-68 ETLKDVRLQVPLRIY
+68 ETLKDVRLQVPLRVY
-83 SADDKLIAAFGET
+83 SRDDKLIAAFGET

-103 EDVPDKL
+103 QDVPDRL

-128 DVSGIFRAMWLV
+128 DVGGIFRAVWLV
-140 ISTGSKH
+140 VTTGSKH

-219 TLDALTIPECA
+219 SLAGLTIPECA

-244 ISNPTRAIERRNYVL
+244 ISNPARAFERRNYVL
-259 GRMLEN
+259 GRMFEN
-265 RFIDQPTYEAAV
+265 RFIDQAAY
-277 KSVDAAFPHEPP
+277 DAAIKAPDGAYPHEAP

-296 FAEMVRLEA
+296 FAEMVRIEA
-305 MERLGNNALTDGYVV
+305 IERLGNNALTDGYIV
-320 KTTLDSTRQEAANK
+320 KTTLDAGQQEGANR
-334 ALRGDLITYDQRH
+334 ALRTDLLAYDMRH
-347 GYRGP
+347 GYRGA
-352 EAHVELAADAGKE
+352 EAHVDLAGNDPTD
-365 AWESALLDY
+365 WEKALLDY
-374 HSIGGLMPAVV
+374 RSLAGLMPGVV
-385 TDVDASNADVYT
+385 TRVDATSASVYLADGQT
-397 SDGTKIA
+397 AS
-404 LDLSAVEWAR
+404 LDLASVDWAR
-414 PRIDEDRRGATPKH
+414 PHIDEDRRGATPKH
-428 VSDVLKRG
+428 VDDVLKRG
-436 DIVRVQLVTK
+436 DIIRLT
-446 AEKNE
+446 KNE
-451 KNEKADKADK
+451 KIDTEAGAKDDKTPKADKSDK
-461 VEDTKKTYW
+461 VDSSKSPW
-470 MLSQMPVAE
+470 MLTQMPAAE
-479 SAFVAI
+479 AAFVAL

-517 SGFKPF
+517 SSFKPF
-523 LYSAAFEHGFTPASV
+523 IYSAAFEHGFTPASV
-538 VNDAPVVFPD
+538 VNDAPLVFPD

-555 WTPKNDDDTFQG
+555 WAPKNDDDTFQG
-567 PIRLREAL
+567 PIRLRQAL

-598 ITRFGLPADQIPEN
+598 ITRFGFAPEQIPES

-621 VSPLIMARGYAVF
+621 VSPLTMARGYAVF
-634 ANGGFLVDPY
+634 ANGGFLIDPY

-649 DDRDGKVVYT
+649 DDRDGKVVYQ
-659 ADPAVACAAC
+659 ADPAVACASC
-669 AERQGADAVQ
+669 AERGTADATQ
-679 TPTSATAAT
+679 PQRNETTHTSALNPIGSATAA
-688 TNPLNPIAS
+688 P
-697 ATAATTPAARPQG
+697 TPAARPPG

-720 ARNAYLI
+720 VRNAYLVS
-727 TSLMRDVVRRGTGAA
+727 SLMRDVIRRGTGAA

-771 KVVASC
+771 KLVASC

-802 DFMRTALKEV
+802 DFMRAALKDV

-830 ATGALA
+830 GSGTLA
-836 SSADPG
+836 SSSDSG

-854 RLAAQPPAEQQQGEQ
+854 RLAAQPPQGEQQNGEQ